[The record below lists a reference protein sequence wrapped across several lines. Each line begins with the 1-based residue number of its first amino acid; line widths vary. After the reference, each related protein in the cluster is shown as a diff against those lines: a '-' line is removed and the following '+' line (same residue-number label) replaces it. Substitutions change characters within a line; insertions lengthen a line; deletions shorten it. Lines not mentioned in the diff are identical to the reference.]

1 MRQAFFPVI
10 VAIALC
16 AAGCANL
23 APVRQLAETAN
34 QSLTPFPALVDDFSA
49 SCQRRGDYQPPSIQ
63 PDCAPFETA
72 EASVLAVGEVLRS
85 YTEALGRLAG
95 DDLVTFTRDV
105 DALENEVR
113 RFPKIDTGT
122 VSAVSNV
129 AGFLSTAATEGYRRK
144 AVKRAIIQTNGAV
157 QAMIIGLREIIGT
170 DYGELLALERQAAW
184 KYYEKL
190 IRRYEDTEPLAVMLL
205 RDKYDADLAAIDRRA
220 AAAESLDA
228 LLRKTASAHQALFD
242 SIEDLES
249 KKLID
254 RVKIYVKEAGPL
266 IRDLKGSF

>member
-1 MRQAFFPVI
+1 MRQAFIPVI

-23 APVRQLAETAN
+23 APVRQLAETAG

-49 SCQRRGDYQPPSIQ
+49 SCQRRGSYQPPSLK
-63 PDCAPFETA
+63 PDCTSFETA

-129 AGFLSTAATEGYRRK
+129 AGFLSAAATEGYRRK
-144 AVKRAIIQTNGAV
+144 AVKTAIIQTNGAV
-157 QAMIIGLREIIGT
+157 QAMIIGLREIMGT
-170 DYGELLALERQAAW
+170 DYGELLALEREAAW

-205 RDKYDADLAAIDRRA
+205 QDKYDADLAAIDRRA

-228 LLRKTASAHQALFD
+228 LLRKTAAAHQALFD

-249 KKLID
+249 KKLVD

>member
-34 QSLTPFPALVDDFSA
+34 QSLTPFPDLVDDFSA
-49 SCQRRGDYQPPSIQ
+49 SCQRRGEYQPPSIQ
-63 PDCAPFETA
+63 PDCSPFETA

-95 DDLVTFTRDV
+95 DDVVTFTRDI
-105 DALENEVR
+105 DALETEVKR
-113 RFPKIDTGT
+113 LPKIDKGT

-144 AVKRAIIQTNGAV
+144 AVKTAIIQANGAV
-157 QAMIIGLREIIGT
+157 QTMITGLREIIGT
-170 DYGELLALERQAAW
+170 YYVELLTLERESAK
-184 KYYEKL
+184 KYYRKL
-190 IRRYEDTEPLAVMLL
+190 IKRYEDSEPLAVMLL
-205 RDKYDADLAAIDRRA
+205 KDKYDADLAAIDRRA

-228 LLRKTASAHQALFD
+228 LLRKTAAAHQVLFD
-242 SIEDLES
+242 SIEDLKS
-249 KKLID
+249 KKLVD